1 MAFKGITAFILNNG
15 EGGGGGGGTSNY
27 NELSNKPQINGNEL
41 SGNKTAAQL
50 GLLPA
55 DTNIPT
61 KLSDLEAD
69 TTHRT
74 VTDSEKQSWNNKVD
88 SVAGKGLSTN
98 DYTDE
103 DKTALANKVDKVTG
117 KGLSTNDYTD
127 DDQEDVAKVDGLVS
141 SVGGLTSRVGIAE
154 GKVRTLEGEMLSVQ
168 NSLDTKVDKVTGK
181 SLSTN
186 DYSNED
192 KAIVDGVTT
201 ALSGKVDKE
210 AGKGL
215 STNDYSNADKAIV
228 DGVSDQIE
236 TVVKDTVGWVGKNR
250 FDPNSNKN
258 EWVTSNNQIS
268 TSRAE
273 VKSVRVNCSEGDTL
287 TLSNDNI
294 ASSTNIL
301 LIAYLDSQ
309 DNVLSRTV
317 KGSVDK
323 FVTATAPS
331 NTVCAICSFYTWAEV
346 SKAQLEKSSVAKSY
360 EPYHESVEQTL
371 RDAEVIKGKNLIGWK
386 IGYVYSSTDG
396 SLSPN
401 THGVCSEKTRVTEGQ
416 KFIGSKKN
424 TLGSNDGMFAR
435 TYDANGNFVGTIT
448 VLTNAQLRNE
458 ITIPANIGYIGVFQL
473 RNSAD
478 VSIEWLDSNEIMF
491 YDASES
497 DPTYEPYYAPLKDVV
512 PQKADTST
520 IAPTE
525 NGTTVQKSGGYAVG
539 SHAIRNRQFITWKNA
554 KAQGETINDASDYT
568 SGDVADELDRIDG
581 QIAIIEKKLF
591 PPSILYA
598 FHIDRN
604 ESDPLSKVRYL
615 EDCAGYS
622 PAYMDF
628 QNGIFHYGSWSENE
642 FFMPRPCMLR
652 YNGTVDYYLAKHDY
666 TKKADGVTASD
677 VANTAYNGNA
687 MLEFGRD
694 NKKIWYK
701 VVPDSGDDSSF
712 TVYISDGQVDEDFHC
727 WSFINNQGY
736 LVPKFYLSIYNG
748 SVISDVM
755 RSLSGQ
761 AVSKSLTGTQE
772 REKARANNQTSDRLW
787 DIECLADYQLLELLT
802 WLIGKSTDSQAVFGK
817 GLTESGSEA
826 INNDFRTGVQNAKG
840 LFFGTNS
847 GAAATYTNAIK
858 VFGKENLWGFQ
869 WRRLNG
875 WCMNDGVQKIKLTKG
890 IQDGST
896 ATDYNDDGTNYLN
909 MGSTPSGSSG
919 GYVSAAYSNNKGI
932 VIPKIASGNSVSHY
946 CDGLWFNNS
955 GARMALVG
963 GDSHNGTLCGVSC
976 AHLYY
981 SVSAANWSVG
991 ASLSCKPLA

>member
-15 EGGGGGGGTSNY
+15 EGGGGGEPTGNY
-27 NELSNKPQINGNEL
+27 NDLTNKPQINGNEL
-41 SGNKTAAQL
+41 SGNKTADQL

-74 VTDSEKQSWNNKVD
+74 ITDSEKQSWNNKVD

-98 DYTDE
+98 DYTD
-103 DKTALANKVDKVTG
+103 
-117 KGLSTNDYTD
+117 
-127 DDQEDVAKVDGLVS
+127 DDQEDVAKIDGLVS
-141 SVGGLTSRVGIAE
+141 SVGSLTSRVGITE
-154 GKVRTLEGEMLSVQ
+154 GKVGTLEGEMISVQ
-168 NSLDTKVDKVTGK
+168 NALDTKVDKV
-181 SLSTN
+181 
-186 DYSNED
+186 
-192 KAIVDGVTT
+192 
-201 ALSGKVDKE
+201 

-215 STNDYSNADKAIV
+215 STNDYDDTDKGKVDSLGTASAKNAISVVTDSSDLVESGAVKDIVGWGNKNLFDPANIRTEVIATYVHIYVGSGNFTMSTNMPINTQGGANLFILAGNVSTGASTATNGLWSGQTRTVTAIDGYV
-228 DGVSDQIE
+228 TVASRNTDGV
-236 TVVKDTVGWVGKNR
+236 N
-250 FDPNSNKN
+250 P
-258 EWVTSNNQIS
+258 
-268 TSRAE
+268 
-273 VKSVRVNCSEGDTL
+273 VNY
-287 TLSNDNI
+287 NH
-294 ASSTNIL
+294 
-301 LIAYLDSQ
+301 
-309 DNVLSRTV
+309 
-317 KGSVDK
+317 
-323 FVTATAPS
+323 
-331 NTVCAICSFYTWAEV
+331 
-346 SKAQLEKSSVAKSY
+346 QLEKGTVATAY
-360 EPYHESVEQTL
+360 EPYHASVEEYCASKQ
-371 RDAEVIKGKNLIGWK
+371 DVEDIVGWGNKNLFNKNDVENGIINESGAIAIVGEWK
-386 IGYVYSSTDG
+386 SSKFIKVT
-396 SLSPN
+396 P
-401 THGVCSEKTRVTEGQ
+401 SEKYIISGLNISYASSSGFAFYNSAKTFVSGGGINV
-416 KFIGSKKN
+416 FKN
-424 TLGSNDGMFAR
+424 TP
-435 TYDANGNFVGTIT
+435 
-448 VLTNAQLRNE
+448 
-458 ITIPANIGYIGVFQL
+458 ITIPDNVEYIRFSLVLADLDTAQL
-473 RNSAD
+473 EVGSTAT
-478 VSIEWLDSNEIMF
+478 
-491 YDASES
+491 A
-497 DPTYEPYYAPLKDVV
+497 YEPYHASVEESKCDNSVISPV
-512 PQKADTST
+512 
-520 IAPTE
+520 E
-525 NGTTVQKSGGYAVG
+525 NGTIASQAYAVG
-539 SHAIRNRQFITWKNA
+539 SHAIRNGAFITWKNA

-598 FHIDRN
+598 FHIDGN

-677 VANTAYNGNA
+677 VADTAYNGNA

-787 DIECLADYQLLELLT
+787 DIECFADYQLLELLT

-963 GDSHNGTLCGVSC
+963 GASNAGAPCGVSC
-976 AHLYY
+976 ATLHA
-981 SVSAANWSVG
+981 SVSSAYWAYG